1 MRRGAAQ
8 ENGGAGG
15 EAAVENVVIVGS
27 GPAGYTAAIYASRAS
42 LRPLLFEG
50 VSAGGVPGGQLM
62 TTTEVE
68 NFPGFPEGITGP
80 DLMER
85 MRQQAVRW
93 GAELLTED
101 VVSLDLN
108 NGQPPFRVV
117 GTDTE
122 VHANAVIVATGATA
136 KRLGLP
142 SEHTFWSRGIS
153 ACAICDGASPLFK
166 RKPVA
171 VVGGGDTALEE
182 ALYLTKYAS
191 KVYLLV
197 RSSMRASMAMQ
208 ERVVAHPDIEI
219 VANVTCED
227 VEGDPKTGA
236 MNAVRV
242 VPTDG
247 NGEPR
252 TIHVAG
258 IFYGIGH
265 SPNSGLLDG
274 QVKLD
279 DAGYVVVEDG
289 CRTSLPGVFCA
300 GDLHDTEWRQAIT
313 AAGSGC
319 MAAIAAERH
328 LAEHNLV
335 VHKPSAEGAES
346 AARKEVAQ
354 ANAAA
359 AQSEQTDAELVA
371 ENKETFD
378 IDQTYHRGQ
387 FALRKLYHESPRA
400 IVKVL
405 YTAPTCGPCRA
416 LKPIIR
422 KAVGDVEA
430 EHPNGVHFIEI
441 DIEEDPEIAEA
452 AGVTGTP
459 TVHIFK
465 DKARIEVLSGVKAK
479 SEYKRIM
486 LGHITGGSG
495 TDDNAAA
502 SQEKVTESV
511 SS

>member
-1 MRRGAAQ
+1 M
-8 ENGGAGG
+8 
-15 EAAVENVVIVGS
+15 
-27 GPAGYTAAIYASRAS
+27 
-42 LRPLLFEG
+42 
-50 VSAGGVPGGQLM
+50 
-62 TTTEVE
+62 
-68 NFPGFPEGITGP
+68 
-80 DLMER
+80 
-85 MRQQAVRW
+85 
-93 GAELLTED
+93 
-101 VVSLDLN
+101 
-108 NGQPPFRVV
+108 
-117 GTDTE
+117 
-122 VHANAVIVATGATA
+122 
-136 KRLGLP
+136 
-142 SEHTFWSRGIS
+142 
-153 ACAICDGASPLFK
+153 
-166 RKPVA
+166 
-171 VVGGGDTALEE
+171 
-182 ALYLTKYAS
+182 
-191 KVYLLV
+191 
-197 RSSMRASMAMQ
+197 
-208 ERVVAHPDIEI
+208 
-219 VANVTCED
+219 
-227 VEGDPKTGA
+227 
-236 MNAVRV
+236 
-242 VPTDG
+242 
-247 NGEPR
+247 
-252 TIHVAG
+252 
-258 IFYGIGH
+258 
-265 SPNSGLLDG
+265 
-274 QVKLD
+274 
-279 DAGYVVVEDG
+279 
-289 CRTSLPGVFCA
+289 
-300 GDLHDTEWRQAIT
+300 
-313 AAGSGC
+313 
-319 MAAIAAERH
+319 
-328 LAEHNLV
+328 
-335 VHKPSAEGAES
+335 
-346 AARKEVAQ
+346 AQ

-486 LGHITGGSG
+486 LSHITGGSG

>member
-1 MRRGAAQ
+1 M
-8 ENGGAGG
+8 
-15 EAAVENVVIVGS
+15 
-27 GPAGYTAAIYASRAS
+27 
-42 LRPLLFEG
+42 RPLMFEG

-85 MRQQAVRW
+85 MRKQAERW
-93 GAELLTED
+93 GADLLTED
-101 VVSLDLN
+101 VVSIDLN
-108 NGQPPFRVV
+108 GGTPPFRIT

-122 VHANAVIVATGATA
+122 VLANAVIVATGATA

-153 ACAICDGASPLFK
+153 ACAICDGASPIFK

-197 RSSMRASMAMQ
+197 RSSMRASMTMQ
-208 ERVVAHPDIEI
+208 ERVKAHPDIEI
-219 VANVTCED
+219 LTNVTCDD
-227 VEGDPKTGA
+227 VLGDPKTGA

-247 NGEPR
+247 NGDSR
-252 TIHVAG
+252 TISISG
-258 IFYGIGH
+258 MFYGIGH
-265 SPNSGLLDG
+265 TPNSAVLNG
-274 QVKLD
+274 QVDLD
-279 DAGYVVVEDG
+279 EAGYVSVTDG
-289 CRTSLPGVFCA
+289 CRTSMPGVFCA

-319 MAAIAAERH
+319 MAAIATERY
-328 LAEHNLV
+328 LAENDLLV
-335 VHKPSAEGAES
+335 EVKSVPTPAQQEAQKVASAN
-346 AARKEVAQ
+346 K
-354 ANAAA
+354 AAA
-359 AQSEQTDAELVA
+359 EDTQELV
-371 ENKETFD
+371 EESKETFD
-378 IDQTYHRGQ
+378 ITQTYHKGQ
-387 FALRKLYHESPRA
+387 FALRKLYHESPRS

-405 YTAPTCGPCRA
+405 YTSPTCGPCRA
-416 LKPIIR
+416 LKPILR
-422 KAVGDVEA
+422 KAVADIDEMDS
-430 EHPNGVHFIEI
+430 NGVHFVEI
-441 DIEEDPEIAEA
+441 DIEADPEIAEA

-465 DKARIEVLSGVKAK
+465 EKARVEVMTGVKGK
-479 SEYKRIM
+479 SEYKKVM
-486 LGHITGGSG
+486 AEHIGLEIDTTSKIG
-495 TDDNAAA
+495 
-502 SQEKVTESV
+502 V
-511 SS
+511 SR